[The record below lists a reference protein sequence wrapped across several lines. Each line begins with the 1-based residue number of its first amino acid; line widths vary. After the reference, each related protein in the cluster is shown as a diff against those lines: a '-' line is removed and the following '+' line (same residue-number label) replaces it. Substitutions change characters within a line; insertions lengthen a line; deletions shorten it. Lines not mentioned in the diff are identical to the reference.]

1 MTEAHTTH
9 YEHLEDDQVILALPH
24 IEPSEERGRWE
35 VHNPENPNLTPA
47 SRIKIG
53 RVAAAFTER
62 YPNGWHFVA
71 EEADRHDKYGHVEY
85 FVPDSEE
92 TTQ

>member
-1 MTEAHTTH
+1 MSSHETEQVA
-9 YEHLEDDQVILALPH
+9 LELPH
-24 IEPSEERGRWE
+24 VAPSEDRGHWE
-35 VHNPENPNLTPA
+35 VHNPDNPNRTPA

-71 EEADRHDKYGHVEY
+71 EKVDKHNKYGYIEY
-85 FVPDSEE
+85 FVPDSTE
-92 TTQ
+92 TKQ